1 MATSF
6 EVKDLQKNRFT
17 HPLSLSILHLE
28 PFPRRDSNHHCNK
41 ISSLKP
47 TGGERGVN
55 GVESALLCSQ
65 GDPRISGS
73 LPEMEFPFGLIPV
86 VAVVEQGRIQKRIL
100 DLVNQGKILSVKGAS
115 RDGLALK
122 LKFSERK
129 WSVTKILNKATC
141 EKLAVEATKKELRQS
156 VHLAGSQ
163 TYKEEYMLDIIQVM
177 VLFSSWQNTKKH
189 CRAPISTYVI
199 WSFSGLKRESSHTHS
214 VENVVLTRV

>member
-1 MATSF
+1 MAASF

-28 PFPRRDSNHHCNK
+28 PFPRRDSNHHRNK

-47 TGGERGVN
+47 TGGERERG
-55 GVESALLCSQ
+55 SALLCSQ
-65 GDPRISGS
+65 GDPPDLWQPPGDGVSLWVNPGRGGGRTGS
-73 LPEMEFPFGLIPV
+73 DSKENSWY
-86 VAVVEQGRIQKRIL
+86 
-100 DLVNQGKILSVKGAS
+100 LVNQGKILSVK
-115 RDGLALK
+115 
-122 LKFSERK
+122 
-129 WSVTKILNKATC
+129 KILNKATC

>member
-17 HPLSLSILHLE
+17 HPFSLSILHLE

-41 ISSLKP
+41 ISSLKR
-47 TGGERGVN
+47 EVN

-100 DLVNQGKILSVKGAS
+100 DLVNQGKILSVK
-115 RDGLALK
+115 
-122 LKFSERK
+122 
-129 WSVTKILNKATC
+129 KILNKATC

>member
-1 MATSF
+1 MAASF
-6 EVKDLQKNRFT
+6 EVKHLQKNRFT

-28 PFPRRDSNHHCNK
+28 PFPRRDSNHHRNK

-47 TGGERGVN
+47 TGGEREVLLFC
-55 GVESALLCSQ
+55 ALKET
-65 GDPRISGS
+65 PRIADS

-86 VAVVEQGRIQKRIL
+86 VAVVEQGRIRKRIL
-100 DLVNQGKILSVKGAS
+100 DLVNQGKILSVK
-115 RDGLALK
+115 
-122 LKFSERK
+122 
-129 WSVTKILNKATC
+129 KILNKATC

>member
-47 TGGERGVN
+47 TGGERGAEKVN

-100 DLVNQGKILSVKGAS
+100 DHESLKKYLIDLVNQGKILSVKGAS

-129 WSVTKILNKATC
+129 WSVTVGKNS
-141 EKLAVEATKKELRQS
+141 ENPQQS
-156 VHLAGSQ
+156 
-163 TYKEEYMLDIIQVM
+163 YM
-177 VLFSSWQNTKKH
+177 
-189 CRAPISTYVI
+189 
-199 WSFSGLKRESSHTHS
+199 
-214 VENVVLTRV
+214 

>member
-1 MATSF
+1 MAASF

-28 PFPRRDSNHHCNK
+28 PFPRRDSNHHQK
-41 ISSLKP
+41 
-47 TGGERGVN
+47 VN
-55 GVESALLCSQ
+55 GVKSALLCSQ
-65 GDPRISGS
+65 GDPPDLWQPPGDGVS
-73 LPEMEFPFGLIPV
+73 LWVNP
-86 VAVVEQGRIQKRIL
+86 GR
-100 DLVNQGKILSVKGAS
+100 GG
-115 RDGLALK
+115 
-122 LKFSERK
+122 
-129 WSVTKILNKATC
+129 
-141 EKLAVEATKKELRQS
+141 
-156 VHLAGSQ
+156 GSQ

>member
-1 MATSF
+1 MAASF
-6 EVKDLQKNRFT
+6 EVKHLQKNRFT

-86 VAVVEQGRIQKRIL
+86 VAVVEQGLKKYLI
-100 DLVNQGKILSVKGAS
+100 DLVNQGKI
-115 RDGLALK
+115 R
-122 LKFSERK
+122 
-129 WSVTKILNKATC
+129 KILNKATC

-163 TYKEEYMLDIIQVM
+163 TYKEEYMLDITQVM